1 MVYGTLALTLALTLA
16 PTLPLAL
23 ARSPQQLALRLTPAR
38 YPQRP

>member
-23 ARSPQQLALRLTPAR
+23 ARSPQRLALAR
-38 YPQRP
+38 YP